1 MLDITRRQALL
12 VLIAVAALAATA
24 IGVHGLLLGPHHAPP
39 PQAATIG
46 TTTNGQPNVQP
57 ATHPAV
63 IADRTND
70 PVTYAR
76 WVAATLFD
84 WDTATGYQ
92 PSDYTA
98 PLLADGDPSGEEMP
112 GLIGDVSS
120 YVPTTEQWL
129 NLATMNVAQTITIT
143 TATVPADWP
152 SIAATAHGQLRPG
165 TSAVTIIGTRHRTG
179 AWNGDPQTA
188 DGPVSFTVFVAC
200 RPTFDR
206 CHLLRLSELN
216 QPLP

>member
-12 VLIAVAALAATA
+12 ILIAVAALAATA
-24 IGVHGLLLGPHHAPP
+24 IGVYGLFIGPQHGRRPSAAPIGMTMAGQSKATP
-39 PQAATIG
+39 STPAAR
-46 TTTNGQPNVQP
+46 
-57 ATHPAV
+57 
-63 IADRTND
+63 ADRTDD
-70 PVTYAR
+70 PIAYAR

-98 PLLADGDPSGEEMP
+98 SILADGDPSGEEMP
-112 GLIGDVSS
+112 GLIGDITT
-120 YVPTTEQWL
+120 YVPTTDQWL
-129 NLATMNVAQTITIT
+129 NLATMNVAQQISIT
-143 TATVPADWP
+143 TATIPTDWS
-152 SIAATAHGQLRPG
+152 SIEASAHGQLRPG
-165 TSAVTIIGTRHRTG
+165 TTAVTIIGTRHRTG
-179 AWNGDPQTA
+179 VWNGDPQTA
-188 DGPVSFTVFVAC
+188 SGPVSFTVFVAC